1 MIEKQYKIIAHTGFA
16 RTATFLVSVAC
27 RFTSTILLEYGGRSV
42 NLKNSTKSLMDT
54 MSLAIMPGS
63 YITIRAEGI
72 DEHQALQSIED
83 YLNKKKLVQEDSTCK
98 KYC

>member
-1 MIEKQYKIIAHTGFA
+1 MIEKQYKIIADTGFA

-27 RFTSTILLEYGGRSV
+27 RFTSTILLEYRGRSV

-63 YITIRAEGI
+63 YITIKAEGI

>member
-1 MIEKQYKIIAHTGFA
+1 MIEKQYKIIADTGFA
-16 RTATFLVSVAC
+16 RIATFLVSVAC
-27 RFTSTILLEYGGRSV
+27 KFTSTILLEYRGRSV

-63 YITIRAEGI
+63 YITIRAERI
-72 DEHQALQSIED
+72 DEQQALQSIED

-98 KYC
+98 K

>member
-1 MIEKQYKIIAHTGFA
+1 MIEKQYKIIADTGFA
-16 RTATFLVSVAC
+16 RTATFLVSVVC
-27 RFTSTILLEYGGRSV
+27 KFTSTIILEYRGRSV

-63 YITIRAEGI
+63 YITIKAEGI
-72 DEHQALQSIED
+72 DEQQALQSIES

-98 KYC
+98 K